1 MSKNTISYL
10 RLRKHNKIKGGKM
23 FVFKHFLPQ
32 NSELAYFIF
41 FKIQKK
47 KKKKKTL
54 STPPI
59 MNSNMTNFSFHFL
72 QIQ

>member
-47 KKKKKTL
+47 KKKKKNPFNT
-54 STPPI
+54 
-59 MNSNMTNFSFHFL
+59 SNHEFEHD
-72 QIQ
+72 